1 MAQQQVENTIQFYES
16 RVMEYP
22 SPESWAVNILEATK
36 LLTTGIA
43 QTNFY
48 RYLFSPTD
56 YSFQTNIK
64 TISKIEEEKY
74 NELVKKFDAT
84 NPLKVKIYK
93 NGSDAKIIYQPN
105 KHNAKKIEPLV
116 GISETIQSEEQIYE
130 YENGNEGSEQ
140 SLQIQ
145 EDEKIDDEGSREI

>member
-1 MAQQQVENTIQFYES
+1 MAKQQVENTIQFYES

-93 NGSDAKIIYQPN
+93 NGSDAKIIYLPN

-116 GISETIQSEEQIYE
+116 GISETIQSEEQITE
-130 YENGNEGSEQ
+130 YENGHESCLE

-145 EDEKIDDEGSREI
+145 EDEKIDD